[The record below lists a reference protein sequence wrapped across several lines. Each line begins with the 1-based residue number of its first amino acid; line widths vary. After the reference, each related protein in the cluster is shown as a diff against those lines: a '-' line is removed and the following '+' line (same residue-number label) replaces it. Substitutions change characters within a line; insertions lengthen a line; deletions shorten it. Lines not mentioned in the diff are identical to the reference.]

1 MLETQFSEPTR
12 RTRVSNTCR
21 PGLLIVSALILSACG
36 TSGPAAETPASGVE
50 PKLVFRLANELIPS
64 GKIWDVSRL
73 FIEEIE
79 RASPDGQIQAGEI
92 DVMFFDQG
100 MVGTERQLLENVYF
114 GVMEVVQLNPSVV
127 STIEPTYNLF
137 DLPYIFVSDQHHKAV
152 LNGEIGDLFLERL
165 RSHDMLGLGF
175 YGLGFRNMFYREPGG
190 GCVQT
195 PEDLRGL
202 KMRVVESP
210 IMINGIN
217 AMGASATPVPFSE
230 LFQSLRTGVVD
241 GADNSAAI
249 YTATRFYETGANCFT
264 LTEHFTNQHM
274 LVANA
279 AWFDSLEPKYQA
291 RIHEVARSIVPD
303 MTALWEE
310 GEQAAYAEMA
320 TLGVKVN
327 RIEDKAPFMAR
338 TESVAEQFL
347 RDNPQV
353 PRELY
358 DRIRA
363 AGEAE

>member
-1 MLETQFSEPTR
+1 MFDDSMHIALTIR
-12 RTRVSNTCR
+12 RAARSLATAASLMICGACGQVD
-21 PGLLIVSALILSACG
+21 PGLIGENGS
-36 TSGPAAETPASGVE
+36 E

-79 RASPDGQIQAGEI
+79 RASPDGQIAAGEI
-92 DVMFFDQG
+92 EVMFFDQG

-137 DLPYIFVSDQHHKAV
+137 DLPYIFTSDEHHKAV
-152 LNGEIGDLFLERL
+152 LNGEIGEAFLERL
-165 RSHDMLGLGF
+165 RDNRLLGLGF
-175 YGLGFRNMFYREPGG
+175 YGLGFRNMFYRPPSD
-190 GCVQT
+190 GCVQS

-249 YTATRFYETGANCFT
+249 YTATRFYETGATCFT

-279 AWFDSLEPKYQA
+279 DWFDSLDPRYQR
-291 RIHEVARSIVPD
+291 RIKEVARSIVPD
-303 MTALWEE
+303 MNALWTS
-310 GEQAAYAEMA
+310 GEQEAYAEMQQ
-320 TLGVKVN
+320 LGVTVN
-327 RIEDKAPFMAR
+327 RIDDKQVFIDQ
-338 TESVAEQFL
+338 TERVAEQFL
-347 RDNPQV
+347 RDYPQV

-363 AGEAE
+363 AGETDL